1 MSEGNFTTVKVTFE
15 LRLYNGRL
23 KEPIT
28 REDNFIL
35 YVRDEFTKLWLGEAN
50 LRNGEH
56 MYVTDIQVQSP

>member
-28 REDNFIL
+28 RDENFLL
-35 YVRDEFTKLWLGEAN
+35 YFKDQFTKLWLSESN
-50 LRNGEH
+50 LRDGEH
-56 MYVTDIQVQSP
+56 MYVVDVDVQSQ